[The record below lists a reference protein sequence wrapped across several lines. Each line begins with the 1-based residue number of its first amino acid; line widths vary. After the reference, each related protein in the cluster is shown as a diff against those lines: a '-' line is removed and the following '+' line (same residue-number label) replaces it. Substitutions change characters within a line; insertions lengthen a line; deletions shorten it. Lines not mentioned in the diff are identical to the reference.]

1 MHGLAFYLGVGFT
14 LLGAIYT
21 AVVFYM
27 PGAAFLGQR
36 APYLRQGV
44 ALLILAVSLFGRDL
58 HFLPR
63 LAVYALW
70 AVAAALVV
78 WANRE
83 IVAAGAQKKR
93 VRARRLPDPRN
104 N

>member
-1 MHGLAFYLGVGFT
+1 MYGLAFFLGVGFT
-14 LLGAIYT
+14 LLGAVYT
-21 AVVFYM
+21 AVVLYM
-27 PGAAFLGQR
+27 PGAVFLGQR

-63 LAVYALW
+63 PAVYVLW

-83 IVAAGAQKKR
+83 IVAVGAQKKR
-93 VRARRLPDPRN
+93 RPVRRLPDPRN